1 MVAMWYCCGCN
12 LLNESTHNNAVFCHC
27 RHHVCAECKHA
38 KRKSHQHHH
47 HHHHNHHNHDLH
59 TRKPHGATHHK
70 TNAIHHHHD
79 KHHEVAV
86 EIGAIALQVL
96 LQAAISSAF
105 CSIM

>member
-1 MVAMWYCCGCN
+1 MVAKWYCCRCN
-12 LLNESTHNNAVFCHC
+12 LLNESTHHNAVFCHC
-27 RHHVCAECKHA
+27 RHHVCEKCKHA

-59 TRKPHGATHHK
+59 TRRPHGVTHHK

-79 KHHEVAV
+79 KHYEVAV
-86 EIGAIALQVL
+86 EIGAVALQVL
-96 LQAAISSAF
+96 LQAAISSAL